1 VADPREK
8 APSGIVFLVG
18 RPPLDRAAA
27 LHRRRL
33 VRQFPL
39 PGQPSS
45 SHDPDPFRP
54 FRSLVAQID
63 LETKLSPSIARNG
76 PHRRSPVAQRHH
88 RRCLIILSLPTLS
101 SDRSRSGPGRLPSH
115 DAPVSTMAS
124 LDPRSSLSESQCS
137 ILDDVFLNGPGS
149 AMSVSL
155 ASRGRRW
162 QIRPTCSCHFT
173 A

>member
-1 VADPREK
+1 MADPRER

-18 RPPLDRAAA
+18 RPPLNHAAA
-27 LHRRRL
+27 LHHRRL
-33 VRQFPL
+33 VWQFPL

-45 SHDPDPFRP
+45 SLDPDPFRP
-54 FRSLVAQID
+54 FRSLVARID
-63 LETKLSPSIARNG
+63 LETKLLPSIARSG

-88 RRCLIILSLPTLS
+88 QRRSIILSLPTLS
-101 SDRSRSGPGRLPSH
+101 SNRSRSDPGCLPPH

-124 LDPRSSLSESQCS
+124 LDPCSSLPKIQCS
-137 ILDDVFLNGPGS
+137 ILDGLFSNGPGS
-149 AMSVSL
+149 AMLGSP
-155 ASRGRRW
+155 ASRGWRW